1 MHLAGKFLSC
11 LHHLAA
17 EIEPAVLKFAPDEF
31 SVRDT
36 VLYHQHRQLL
46 AFGVELLRFGLNY
59 QFARNHELCP
69 AARAVLPATG
79 AWFVMSQYSP
89 SCLIVLRNCSKSTG
103 FWM

>member
-69 AARAVLPATG
+69 AARAVLPA
-79 AWFVMSQYSP
+79 SR
-89 SCLIVLRNCSKSTG
+89 LLRNEPVPPELLDRLANL
-103 FWM
+103 FE